1 MELHIWNSSSNPAG
15 PDRTDV
21 SRMELFTLLADIF
34 SI

>member
-21 SRMELFTLLADIF
+21 RRTELFTLADIF
-34 SI
+34 NI